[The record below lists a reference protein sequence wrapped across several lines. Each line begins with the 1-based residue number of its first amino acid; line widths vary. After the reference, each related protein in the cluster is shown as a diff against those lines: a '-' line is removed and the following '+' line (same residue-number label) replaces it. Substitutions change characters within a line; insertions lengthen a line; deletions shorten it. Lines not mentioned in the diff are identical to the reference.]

1 MSADLFDP
9 ARLRGR
15 WTEGEDTALSG
26 GARPLAQPQPRRS
39 VDVLTAL
46 VPWFTEL
53 RARVRADLPEHRA
66 VLDVF
71 LEQAESELRSLVESA
86 SSPGLAE
93 RALALG
99 ETLDRLESLLEVHY
113 FQLPRS
119 PRS

>member
-9 ARLRGR
+9 ARLRRR
-15 WTEGEDTALSG
+15 WTEVDQTAPSER
-26 GARPLAQPQPRRS
+26 ARSVSAPLPS
-39 VDVLTAL
+39 VDVLTVL
-46 VPWFTEL
+46 VPWFTQL
-53 RARVRADLPEHRA
+53 RARVTADLPEHRA
-66 VLDVF
+66 VLEVF
-71 LEQAESELRSLVESA
+71 LDQAESELRGLVESA
-86 SSPGLAE
+86 ASPGLSE